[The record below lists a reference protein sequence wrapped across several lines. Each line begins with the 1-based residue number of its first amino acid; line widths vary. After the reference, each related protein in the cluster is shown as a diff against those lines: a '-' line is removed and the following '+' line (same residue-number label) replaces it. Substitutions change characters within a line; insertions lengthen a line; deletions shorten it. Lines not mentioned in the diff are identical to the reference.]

1 MQKSPTLQDNTQ
13 EINNI
18 LCEQNLLMGEQFLQ
32 LIHGCIH
39 CRLAELAA
47 FLVCYDLNESDVFGN
62 RIADVPGLLDVAVA
76 CQDSLRVPHPLLVQ
90 NYLPRC
96 ILGFVIDSL
105 CKRYKTV
112 LS

>member
-47 FLVCYDLNESDVFGN
+47 FLVCYDLNESDVVGN
-62 RIADVPGLLDVAVA
+62 RIWGGPSLLDVAVA